1 MKAGGAEAALE
12 RGIAALGLEVQMQA
26 RERLLAYV
34 ALVTKW
40 QRIANLTG
48 ARDQRR
54 FVSEHLVDCLA
65 VVPALDSGFTVDVGS
80 GAGLP
85 GLVLATLRPTQAVTL
100 VEPRAKRA
108 RFLTQAA
115 LELGLDRVDVCC
127 APVETLRLDTTPR
140 YVIARAFASL
150 ETFVRATD
158 HLVGPA
164 TERVAMKA
172 VLDERDRAA
181 AERLAGPARVVELEV
196 PGFEARRL
204 VFFPGRE

>member
-1 MKAGGAEAALE
+1 MITDAAEAALDA
-12 RGIAALGLEVQMQA
+12 GIAALGLEVGTPA

-34 ALVTKW
+34 ELVGKW

-48 ARDQRR
+48 ARHQRR
-54 FVSEHLVDCLA
+54 FVSEQLVDCLA
-65 VVPALDSGFTVDVGS
+65 VVPALERGSIVDVGS

-85 GLVLATLRPTQAVTL
+85 GLVLAILRPDVVVTL

-115 LELGLDRVDVCC
+115 LELGLERVDVRCMRIE
-127 APVETLRLDTTPR
+127 ALELDAAPR

-150 ETFVRATD
+150 EAFVRATD
-158 HLVGPA
+158 HVAGAA

-172 VLDERDRAA
+172 DLDERDRAA
-181 AERLAGPARVVELEV
+181 AELLAGPARVVDLEV
-196 PGFEARRL
+196 PGFTARRL